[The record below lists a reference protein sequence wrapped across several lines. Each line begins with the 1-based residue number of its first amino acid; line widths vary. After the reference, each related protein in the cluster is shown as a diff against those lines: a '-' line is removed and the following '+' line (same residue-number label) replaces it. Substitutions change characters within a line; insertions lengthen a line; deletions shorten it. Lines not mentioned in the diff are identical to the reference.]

1 MAGSIWAIAFRLF
14 VNALDRPEVQ
24 NAISKYGRKLLR
36 ASARSFINAV
46 KGGRVSRERER
57 VR

>member
-1 MAGSIWAIAFRLF
+1 MAGTLWAIAFRLF
-14 VNALDRPEVQ
+14 MNAIDRPDVQ
-24 NAISKYGRKLLR
+24 NAISKYGRKILR

-46 KGGRVSRERER
+46 KNGRVSRERER